1 MKEQW
6 LNTIEKLIIEDDE
19 DFIKR
24 KDHCLPKYLIK
35 YRIVNQYSLDSLKND
50 TVWFDKPAN
59 FNDPYDCS
67 ITVTGK
73 PFKDYL
79 ESVIKNIE
87 EQVGKLDDTNRQ
99 YFTDFVTKGVIDE
112 LNEYVQ
118 NSCLVS
124 CFTTKVDSMLMWSHY
139 ADCHSGFCMIYDI
152 SSISAS
158 SYIRKN
164 LYPVIYSGDK
174 FDISYYVDKSLKADY
189 PFIASLCWK
198 NKVWSYEN
206 EYRIVLPYGKEKSIP
221 QSIPF
226 IKPTYICLGSKISK
240 ENEDIIT
247 DIALDRDIKVFNM
260 YCEPQKFKLEAM
272 ELVWKRRE

>member
-1 MKEQW
+1 MKDQW
-6 LNTIEKLIIEDDE
+6 INTMEKLIKEYDE

-24 KDHCLPKYLIK
+24 KDQCLPKYLIK
-35 YRIVNQYSLDSLKND
+35 YRNVNQYSLESLKDD
-50 TVWFDKPAN
+50 TVWFDKPAT

-73 PFKDYL
+73 PFNDYL
-79 ESVIKNIE
+79 ESIIKNME
-87 EQVGKLDDTNRQ
+87 EQAGKLDDTNRQ
-99 YFTDFVTKGVIDE
+99 YFADFATKGVIDE

-124 CFTTKVDSMLMWSHY
+124 CFTTTVDSMLMWSHY

-152 SSISAS
+152 SGISSS

-174 FDISYYVDKSLKADY
+174 FDISYYLDKSLGADY

-226 IKPTYICLGSKISK
+226 IKPTYMF
-240 ENEDIIT
+240 
-247 DIALDRDIKVFNM
+247 RF
-260 YCEPQKFKLEAM
+260 
-272 ELVWKRRE
+272 